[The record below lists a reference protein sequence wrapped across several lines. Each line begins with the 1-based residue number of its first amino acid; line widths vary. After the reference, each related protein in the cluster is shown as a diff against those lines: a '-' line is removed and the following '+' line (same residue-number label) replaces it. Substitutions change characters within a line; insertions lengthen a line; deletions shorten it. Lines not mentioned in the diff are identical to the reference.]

1 MLEVLRN
8 RLYRIFFYS
17 FTLGNFA
24 EGLLVV
30 TTPFLILRT
39 TGRPAD
45 VGIGLAAQT
54 IGVLC
59 ALLPGGTLADRFSKI
74 KIISLS
80 YILGALSLLPVFLL
94 NSVQNNIVLLAL
106 CLFMFGVSTAIYG
119 PISDSLTPDLVDE
132 SNLHRANSVESF
144 SQRVGQGMAGP
155 VAGGILI
162 ALDMGTISYAIA
174 SMSLLLAAVSIRRI
188 NIPTLNTRDEDGQGP
203 SWSSAL
209 RFLRKWPSFTLLL
222 VWVSVAVM
230 LQMGAKPV
238 VNTTWADGYQGG
250 SMIYGSALAIGAVA
264 SLATSVIVGNARL
277 PKNYVLCMILCWSIG
292 SSAVIIL
299 LFNKSA
305 TAFAVTFIVSSIFLT
320 IGNIYW
326 STFMQKSIPRALL
339 PRMLS
344 IDWFASLALV
354 PLGAALAGFGLERIG
369 LEKMFLVLST
379 PILFSGFIMMIL
391 MRRSFA
397 LRE

>member
-1 MLEVLRN
+1 MLKVLRN

-39 TGRPAD
+39 TGSPAA

-74 KIISLS
+74 KIISLA
-80 YILGALSLLPVFLL
+80 YIFGSLSLMPLFLL
-94 NSVQNNIVLLAL
+94 DFVQHNIILLAS
-106 CLFMFGVSTAIYG
+106 CLFLFGVSTAIYG

-144 SQRVGQGMAGP
+144 SQRVGQGIAGP
-155 VAGGILI
+155 VAGGLLI
-162 ALDMGTISYAIA
+162 SLDAGAASYAIA
-174 SMSLLLAAVSIRRI
+174 SLSLLLAAIIIRRI
-188 NIPTLNTRDEDGQGP
+188 NIPIRPTRDEDGQGP
-203 SWSSAL
+203 SWTSAL

-250 SMIYGSALAIGAVA
+250 SVVYGSTLAIGAVT
-264 SLATSVIVGNARL
+264 SLVTSIIIGNIGL
-277 PKNYVLCMILCWSIG
+277 PKKYVLCMILCWSIG
-292 SSAVIIL
+292 SSSIIIL
-299 LFNKSA
+299 LFNKSEI
-305 TAFAVTFIVSSIFLT
+305 AFAVTFVVSSIFLT

-326 STFMQKSIPRALL
+326 STFMQKSIPRPLL

-354 PLGAALAGFGLERIG
+354 PLGAALAGFGLEHIG

-379 PILFSGFIMMIL
+379 PVLFSGLIMMIL
-391 MRRSFA
+391 MRRSVSV
-397 LRE
+397 RE